1 MHDTIQEPPCRDCP
15 WRLGSPRFAW
25 PIECF
30 NDLRLERLRSKKSK
44 AAPSCFCSSV
54 HNKMCEPVESSA
66 VEVRPS
72 STTFVLG
79 SSGSL
84 NETFFLSFEA
94 MADANGAGLYD
105 WTAQL
110 NGGDLVVHFLCG
122 VALEVLE
129 VTGVRNGIVQA
140 SAKDMNYRFNTL
152 GYEMKCTSDSRILP
166 ATQATLETF
175 VLQPDPNESH
185 NIL

>member
-1 MHDTIQEPPCRDCP
+1 MHDTIPEPPCRDCP
-15 WRLGSPRFAW
+15 WRLVSPRFAW
-25 PIECF
+25 PIERF
-30 NDLRLERLRSKKSK
+30 NDLRLERLTSKKSN
-44 AAPSCFCSSV
+44 ALPPCFCPSG
-54 HNKMCEPVESSA
+54 HNKMCELSA
-66 VEVRPS
+66 VEMRPVT
-72 STTFVLG
+72 TTFALG

-84 NETFFLSFEA
+84 NEAFFLSFEA

-122 VALEVLE
+122 VAVEVLE
-129 VTGVRNGIVQA
+129 VTGVRSGIVQA
-140 SAKDMNYRFNTL
+140 SDKNMNYRFNTL

-166 ATQATLETF
+166 ATRATLETF